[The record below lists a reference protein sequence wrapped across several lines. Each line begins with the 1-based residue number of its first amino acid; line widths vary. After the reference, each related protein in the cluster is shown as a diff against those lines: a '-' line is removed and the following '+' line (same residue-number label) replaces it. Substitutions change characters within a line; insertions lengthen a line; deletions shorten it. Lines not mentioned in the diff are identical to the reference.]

1 MAVRNRRS
9 KGYRL
14 LLNLFLVLGGL
25 ICLVPLFWMIR
36 SSLMDLGEIYIQPP
50 LLWSPE
56 PKWENYG
63 EIFFSQFQFFHYAFN
78 TLKIVVPVWIGTV
91 ATSSIAAYGFA
102 RFEFPLKKMW
112 FSIILATMMLPGAVT
127 LIPGFMI
134 WNALGLV
141 NTYYPLI
148 IPSFFGG
155 GAFNIFLMR
164 QFIMGIPRSL
174 DESAAIEGAGYFRIF
189 FTILVPLLRPVF
201 IVVSLFTILGTW
213 NDFLGPLILLY
224 DPQKY
229 TLALSLQ
236 VFSSAYGSNFGVVMA
251 GATVTTLPAIIL
263 FVIGQKYFVNGM
275 VLSGLK

>member
-1 MAVRNRRS
+1 MDVLRRKPKVS
-9 KGYRL
+9 SIL
-14 LLNLFLVLGGL
+14 LKLFLVLGGL
-25 ICLVPLFWMIR
+25 ICMIPLFWMIR
-36 SSLMDLGEIYIQPP
+36 SSLMDLGEIYVQPP
-50 LLWSPE
+50 LLWSPQ
-56 PKWENYG
+56 PKWENYQ
-63 EIFFSQFQFFHYAFN
+63 EIFFSQFRFFHYAGN
-78 TLKIVVPVWIGTV
+78 TMKIVLPVWIGTV
-91 ATSSIAAYGFA
+91 TTSAISAYGFA
-102 RFEFPLKKMW
+102 RFEFPLKKLW
-112 FSIILATMMLPGAVT
+112 FTIILGTMMLPGAVT

-134 WNALGLV
+134 WKYLGLI

-174 DESAAIEGAGYFRIF
+174 DESAAIEGAGYVRIF
-189 FTILVPLLRPVF
+189 FTILAPLLRPVF

-224 DPQKY
+224 DPKKY

-251 GATVTTLPAIIL
+251 GATVTTLPAILL
-263 FVIGQKYFVNGM
+263 FVLGQKYFVNGM
-275 VLSGLK
+275 VLSGIK